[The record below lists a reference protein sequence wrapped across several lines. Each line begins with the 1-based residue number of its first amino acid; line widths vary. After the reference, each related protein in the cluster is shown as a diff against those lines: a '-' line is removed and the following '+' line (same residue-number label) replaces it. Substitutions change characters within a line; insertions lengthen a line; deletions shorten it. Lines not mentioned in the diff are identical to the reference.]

1 MVLPASWRAR
11 EAFERVLTMANTS
24 GKATAVAH
32 SNIALVKYWGKR
44 DEARILPW
52 QSSLSLTLA
61 PLEVKTTVAFGA
73 KEDAVQINSR
83 EAKGKE
89 RARVL
94 ALVELL
100 RRDKPQLGFVQVHSE
115 GNFPASAGLA
125 SSAAAFAA
133 LALALRSAAGL
144 PKDVEATSLLARQGS
159 GSACRSV
166 QGGICVWHRGQRED
180 GADSFARQH
189 FAPQHWPALRMVA
202 VILSREEKATN
213 SRDGMRS
220 AVETSPYYSA
230 WVASAEADIK
240 PTLEAIAARDLERLG
255 ALAEQNAWRMHA
267 TSFAASPPLSYMKPS
282 TLAMLLALEEERRR
296 GTPVWF
302 TLDAGP
308 NPVLLTQ
315 EAHLGKVLAF
325 AEAFSPLE
333 TVVCHPGGDARL
345 EEAHLF

>member
-1 MVLPASWRAR
+1 MSNL
-11 EAFERVLTMANTS
+11 N

-44 DEARILPW
+44 NEALILPW
-52 QSSLSLTLA
+52 QSSLSVTLA

-73 KEDAVQINSR
+73 PEDSVQLN
-83 EAKGKE
+83 GKE
-89 RARVL
+89 AQGSERLRVL
-94 ALVELL
+94 ALVDEL
-100 RRDKPQLGFVQVHSE
+100 RRGKSALGCVRVHSE
-115 GNFPASAGLA
+115 GNFPVSAGLA

-144 PKDVEATSLLARQGS
+144 PRDVEATSLLARLGS

-166 QGGICVWHRGQRED
+166 QGGVCVWCRGKRKD

-189 FAPQHWPALRMVA
+189 FSPQHWPTLRMVA
-202 VILSREEKATN
+202 VVLSREEKAVK

-220 AVETSPYYSA
+220 AVKTSPYYPA
-230 WVASAEADIK
+230 WIKSAEEDIQPALK
-240 PTLEAIAARDLERLG
+240 AIAARDLERLG
-255 ALAEQNAWRMHA
+255 TLAECNAWRMHA
-267 TSFAASPPLSYMKPS
+267 TSFAAEPPLSYMKPS
-282 TLAMLLALEEERRR
+282 TLALLLALEEERQR

-308 NPVLLTQ
+308 NPVLLTE
-315 EAHLGKVLAF
+315 EAHVPKVLAF
-325 AEAFSPLE
+325 AQSFSPLE

>member
-1 MVLPASWRAR
+1 MSTA
-11 EAFERVLTMANTS
+11 S

-44 DEARILPW
+44 NEALVLPW
-52 QSSLSLTLA
+52 QSSLSVTLA
-61 PLEVKTTVAFGA
+61 PLEVKTTVAFSAQQGGA
-73 KEDAVQINSR
+73 QQDEVHINGK
-83 EAKGKE
+83 EAKGSE
-89 RARVL
+89 RARVIAL
-94 ALVELL
+94 ADVL
-100 RRDKPQLGFVQVHSE
+100 RKGMPQLGAVCVHSE

-144 PKDVEATSLLARQGS
+144 PTDVKATSLLARLGS

-166 QGGICVWHRGQRED
+166 QGGICVWHRGERED

-189 FAPQHWPALRMVA
+189 FTAQHWPSLRMVA
-202 VILSREEKATN
+202 VILNREEKAVK

-220 AVETSPYYSA
+220 AAETSPYYSA
-230 WVASAEADIK
+230 WTNAAEADIAPALK
-240 PTLEAIAARDLERLG
+240 AIDARDLEQLG
-255 ALAEQNAWRMHA
+255 ALAERNAWRMHA
-267 TSFAASPPLSYMKPS
+267 TSFAADPPLSYMKPS
-282 TLAMLLALEEERRR
+282 TLAMLLALEEERQR

-308 NPVLLTQ
+308 NPVLLTE
-315 EAHLGKVLAF
+315 EAHVPKVLAF
-325 AEAFSPLE
+325 AGRFSPLE

-345 EEAHLF
+345 LSEGHLF

>member
-1 MVLPASWRAR
+1 MSTA
-11 EAFERVLTMANTS
+11 S

-44 DEARILPW
+44 NEALILPW
-52 QSSLSLTLA
+52 QSSLSVTLA

-73 KEDAVQINSR
+73 QQDEVHINGK
-83 EAKGKE
+83 EAKGNE
-89 RARVL
+89 RARVIAL
-94 ALVELL
+94 ADVL
-100 RRDKPQLGFVQVHSE
+100 RKEMPVLGPVCVHSG

-144 PKDVEATSLLARQGS
+144 ARDVEATSLLARLGS

-166 QGGICVWHRGQRED
+166 QGGICVWSRGERED

-189 FAPQHWPALRMVA
+189 FAPQHWPGLRMVA
-202 VILSREEKATN
+202 VILSGEEKAVK

-230 WVASAEADIK
+230 WVKSAEEDIERA
-240 PTLEAIAARDLERLG
+240 LQAIGACDLEQLG
-255 ALAEQNAWRMHA
+255 ALAERNAWRMHA
-267 TSFAASPPLSYMKPS
+267 TSFAAKPPLSYMRPS
-282 TLAMLLALEEERRR
+282 TLAMLLALEEERQK

-308 NPVLLTQ
+308 NPVLLTE
-315 EAHLGKVLAF
+315 EAHLPKVLAF
-325 AEAFSPLE
+325 ADRFSPLDI
-333 TVVCHPGGDARL
+333 VVCHPGGDARL
-345 EEAHLF
+345 LESHLF